1 MTTQKQTVRPHVS
14 EASAPAPQRRSDRA
28 HQAILQA
35 SLELLMQDGY
45 RALTIEGIAARAGV
59 GKQTI
64 YRWWP
69 SKGAVILEA
78 YATFADILVPH
89 IDTGSL
95 RTDLLAHLELA
106 FESLE
111 GKGGEILR
119 GLMAEAQLDEAFG
132 KEFQRVFLWAR
143 RDSLVALL
151 QHGIERGELPSDADP
166 GLLADI
172 IYGAKWYRLMSQHAP
187 LDKAFAQQLV
197 NLVFRC
203 A

>member
-1 MTTQKQTVRPHVS
+1 MATQKQTARPHMS
-14 EASAPAPQRRSDRA
+14 EASTPAPQRRSDRA

-35 SLELLMQDGY
+35 ALELLMQDGY

-69 SKGAVILEA
+69 SKGAVVLEA
-78 YATFADILVPH
+78 YATYADILVPH
-89 IDTGSL
+89 PNTGSL
-95 RTDLLAHLELA
+95 RTDLQQHLEWA

-151 QHGIERGELPSDADP
+151 QRGIERGELPPDSDP

-197 NLVFRC
+197 DLVMHL
-203 A
+203 